1 MNNIPFFNYLDLFA
15 QHREEL
21 TDVFQGII
29 ALVFGVIALSTETV

>member
-21 TDVFQGII
+21 
-29 ALVFGVIALSTETV
+29 